1 MVSPSSLDSKPADKS
16 RQKSSTAHCHPNA
29 SIELWML
36 FNIMSLNTWKSGL
49 TCVYGGFSQS
59 GLSGWAQI
67 RNRAARSAVDE
78 IVDPSYVLQQSATLL
93 GPLKN
98 RLQDFERD
106 LPTLVPAGT
115 LQQASRR
122 FRLLPTTQERTTL
135 TAHYLEHKRVF
146 QNASRCGPDLTP
158 RFSAFKQHPC
168 LLSPEVRVY
177 KPTMASML

>member
-1 MVSPSSLDSKPADKS
+1 MVSPSSPDSKPADKS
-16 RQKSSTAHCHPNA
+16 RQKSSTGTLSSQCFDRALDV
-29 SIELWML
+29 I
-36 FNIMSLNTWKSGL
+36 NIMLLNTWKSGL

-67 RNRAARSAVDE
+67 RNRAAGSAVDE
-78 IVDPSYVLQQSATLL
+78 IVDPSYVLQQSATLF

-98 RLQDFERD
+98 RLQEFERD
-106 LPTLVPAGT
+106 LLKPVPAGT

-122 FRLLPTTQERTTL
+122 FRLLPITQQRTTL
-135 TAHYLEHKRVF
+135 TAHYLKHKRVF

-177 KPTMASML
+177 EPPMASML